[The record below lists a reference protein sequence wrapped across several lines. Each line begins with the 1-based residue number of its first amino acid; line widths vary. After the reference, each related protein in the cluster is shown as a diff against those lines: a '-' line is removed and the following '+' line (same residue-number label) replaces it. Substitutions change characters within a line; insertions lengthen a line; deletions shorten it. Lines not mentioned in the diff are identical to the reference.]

1 MQGLLGV
8 WGEGRLCVCSLEIR
22 LIYGSSLHP
31 TSDGFV
37 SFNEWRKY
45 IEDAETAAAAQEQLY
60 YQELQRGGGGKKVG
74 GGGGRRK

>member
-1 MQGLLGV
+1 MQAARALALLQSD
-8 WGEGRLCVCSLEIR
+8 LLTI
-22 LIYGSSLHP
+22 LQPHL

-60 YQELQRGGGGKKVG
+60 YQELQRGGGKKGG

>member
-1 MQGLLGV
+1 MKAGLT
-8 WGEGRLCVCSLEIR
+8 IR
-22 LIYGSSLHP
+22 SFLSCHP
-31 TSDGFV
+31 VSDGFV

-60 YQELQRGGGGKKVG
+60 YQELQRQQGVGGKK